1 MNTSNQDKT
10 GAHGENRHGLL
21 SYQNVACITV
31 PSDERSVEFNQL
43 LSDHYLD
50 HNNGHHLLAVKR
62 Q

>member
-1 MNTSNQDKT
+1 MEK
-10 GAHGENRHGLL
+10 NRHGLL

-50 HNNGHHLLAVKR
+50 HNNGIISWLSNVNKELSSQRVKI
-62 Q
+62 